1 MTLAA
6 YLINCSQKLRD
17 NPSIAL
23 DLFLDL
29 RYRELRALFPHDTFS
44 VGQASLDFFD
54 TALAHL
60 NGVPFAKTEG
70 EPSVYEAN
78 YRRWIVK
85 HRA

>member
-1 MTLAA
+1 MILATH
-6 YLINCSQKLRD
+6 LRSCID
-17 NPSIAL
+17 RLRENPSL

-54 TALAHL
+54 TAVAHL